1 MRKRSSFQR
10 SCVYLNGF
18 LFAVF
23 YFKMNLRKNLKPA
36 ANYCY
41 ELALAELSLNFL
53 YNVYI
58 KLGYSSFSME
68 DILRTLSDRI
78 GNFSIQRRFQCYW
91 MSKYYLSWIS
101 YETLC
106 FVWEIVDSVWIREV
120 TVELKDKCKTFSDNF
135 PKELWITACIA
146 TASKIRIFTDIFLVI
161 HFMRFKK
168 KLNEWKCQ
176 TQLLFLCH
184 SIRYFFDIFLKKSCA
199 SWI

>member
-1 MRKRSSFQR
+1 
-10 SCVYLNGF
+10 
-18 LFAVF
+18 
-23 YFKMNLRKNLKPA
+23 MNLRKNLKPA

-168 KLNEWKCQ
+168 KIKRMKMSN
-176 TQLLFLCH
+176 
-184 SIRYFFDIFLKKSCA
+184 SIAVFMPQYPVFFWYFFEKIMRFMNLKRKQTFILIF
-199 SWI
+199 WGQIRQ

>member
-1 MRKRSSFQR
+1 M
-10 SCVYLNGF
+10 
-18 LFAVF
+18 VF
-23 YFKMNLRKNLKPA
+23 YLQYFISKWIFVKTSNLLQIIVTNWRWQN
-36 ANYCY
+36 
-41 ELALAELSLNFL
+41 SLNFL

-68 DILRTLSDRI
+68 DILGTLSDGI

-135 PKELWITACIA
+135 PKELWITACCA

-161 HFMRFKK
+161 YFMRF
-168 KLNEWKCQ
+168 NWN
-176 TQLLFLCH
+176 
-184 SIRYFFDIFLKKSCA
+184 
-199 SWI
+199 